1 MRKCRRA
8 SNLRDEHFC
17 REKRERKGGLPQHGQ
32 QRDTGRRPHGEHFP
46 CTSRRHALDE
56 RSKAERGCRS
66 TTNCHNTILMKQNC
80 NQRTLFLLKESSFRE
95 VDVTGSVVCTTKNKT
110 LFVSRGR
117 FELNYSPKKKFEG
130 PAKRS
135 LIANPPPPHFFRRS
149 LNS

>member
-8 SNLRDEHFC
+8 SNLRDEQVK
-17 REKRERKGGLPQHGQ
+17 EKRRKTANKGTRVVDRTESTSPVHRGGTPL
-32 QRDTGRRPHGEHFP
+32 
-46 CTSRRHALDE
+46 TSGAK
-56 RSKAERGCRS
+56 RSEAVAQIQTA
-66 TTNCHNTILMKQNC
+66 TTLLMKQNC

-135 LIANPPPPHFFRRS
+135 LISRVLRPRS
-149 LNS
+149 PTTSLFSIDP